1 MQQDQGIKGF
11 TLLELIVVI
20 VIIGIISAVGYPNFT
35 SWKDERE
42 ARYSAEKVASMISN
56 LGTQVNRGSLS
67 YSQLWIKWKKVGNE
81 NFPVLFSKGMRS
93 STYSNILNQGKT
105 PDCKMTAQGTWDDIK
120 GLSTTIDKTLYSNYL
135 EYYDPESGID
145 KTKIALQFGNDS
157 AVCFGKSGNYYKAK
171 GDLPLKA
178 GNANIKIEDIN
189 TPNYIIV
196 CLKKTL
202 DKYGLGTTCPRGT
215 TLKEPAYLI
224 KWSRFANISKY
235 KWNENNKTWNRQ

>member
-20 VIIGIISAVGYPNFT
+20 VIVGIISAVGYPNFAN
-35 SWKDERE
+35 WKDERE
-42 ARYSAEKVASMISN
+42 TRSSAEKIASMLSN

-67 YSQLWIKWKKVGNE
+67 YSQLWIRWKTKDKE
-81 NFPVLFSKGMRS
+81 KFPIFFTKGMRN
-93 STYSNILNQGKT
+93 STYSAILNGGNT
-105 PDCKMTAQGTWDDIK
+105 PDCNMTSQGTWDTIK
-120 GLSTTIDKTLYSNYL
+120 DGNSITIDKTFYNNYIEL
-135 EYYDPESGID
+135 FDPDQNDSI
-145 KTKIALQFGNDS
+145 KIALQFENES

-171 GDLPLKA
+171 GDLPLKS
-178 GNANIKIEDIN
+178 GNRNLKIEDIN

-202 DKYGLGTTCPRGT
+202 EKYNLGKKCPRGNK
-215 TLKEPAYLI
+215 LKEPAYLI

-235 KWNENNKTWNRQ
+235 KWNENNASWNRQ

>member
-1 MQQDQGIKGF
+1 VQQDQGIKGF

-20 VIIGIISAVGYPNFT
+20 VIIGIISAVGYPKFST
-35 SWKDERE
+35 WQDERE

-93 STYSNILNQGKT
+93 STYSNILNQGNT

-120 GLSTTIDKTLYSNYL
+120 GLSTTIDKVLYSNYL

-171 GDLPLKA
+171 GDLPLLS
-178 GNANIKIEDIN
+178 GNTNIKIEDIE
-189 TPNYIIV
+189 TPNYIII

-202 DKYGLGTTCPRGT
+202 DEHKLGKTCPRGN

>member
-1 MQQDQGIKGF
+1 MQRNQDIKGF
-11 TLLELIVVI
+11 SLLELIVVI
-20 VIIGIISAVGYPNFT
+20 VIVGVISAVAYPNFS
-35 SWKDERE
+35 SWKQERE
-42 ARYSAEKVASMISN
+42 VRAATEKVANMISN
-56 LGTQVNRGSLS
+56 LSTQVSRGSLS
-67 YSQLWIKWKKVGNE
+67 YSQFWIKTISGRS
-81 NFPVLFSKGMRS
+81 PVFFTKGMRNT
-93 STYSNILNQGKT
+93 TYSNILNNGKT
-105 PDCKMTAQGTWDDIK
+105 PDCKMTLTGTWDTID
-120 GLSTTIDKTLYSNYL
+120 SNNTATIDKKFYNNFI
-135 EYYDPESGID
+135 EYYDPEKGID
-145 KTKIALQFGNDS
+145 EIKIALQFDGDS

-202 DKYGLGTTCPRGT
+202 DKHGLGTTCPRDN